1 MSESFDLG
9 AGERLL
15 RKDIVS
21 FVQGPM
27 RVRPG
32 TCYLTNRRVVAQSTS
47 LLAGSLMAVS
57 AIGRAIARKVVKPD
71 LVEVPLRDLVR
82 VSKERYG
89 MNPNVLAF
97 STGGEPVLKVVFSG
111 RQLRAWLDALDEAL
125 ETQGKALVEE
135 GEHTWR
141 VRPVS

>member
-1 MSESFDLG
+1 MSEVITLG

-15 RKDIVS
+15 RKDMVS

-32 TCYLTNRRVVAQSTS
+32 TCYLTDQRVVAQSTS

-89 MNPNVLAF
+89 VNPNVLTF
-97 STGGEPVLKVVFSG
+97 STGGDPVLKVVFSR
-111 RQLRAWLDALDEAL
+111 RQLRAWLDALDEVL
-125 ETQGKALVEE
+125 EAQGKALVAE
-135 GEHTWR
+135 GENTWQ
-141 VRPVS
+141 VRPVP